1 MNIPLCRFR
10 ILVLSPILFAS
21 WAAAAPQVVY
31 VNGKVVTVDD
41 QFSIVEGFAT
51 AADRFIAAGTSKD
64 MLSLAD
70 DATQVVDLEGRT
82 VVPGLIDNHNH
93 FVRGAQHW
101 SHLVR
106 LEGVTSKGAA
116 LERLRGVADRLA
128 GDQWLIALGGWNEE
142 QFRDPEPRFTLS
154 ELDAVASGRPAF
166 LQAQYDH
173 AFVNSAFLE
182 HFGIDP
188 AAPQG
193 VTGAVDA
200 ELDPEALAQPGPP
213 LRPGAAALAGLLEPN
228 VERGPNGA
236 ATGYLSGGMRMVL
249 AVTGVL
255 PALTEAELIDGVR
268 KAQAYYNSLGLTTTY
283 DPAGGL
289 ITEEAYRSVEALH
302 AANELTIRV
311 FRTRQFMLANPEHAE
326 RAARQI
332 AQMPP
337 VLNGDHY
344 YDTMAIGEAFYIPVQ
359 IVDGLDDRR
368 PIADEHAEPVR
379 LLLESLLKRGLAA
392 QIHVVR
398 SEAIEFHLRLLEELS
413 QRYTLYPAQV
423 TFTHAELVTREQLA
437 RIRDLGISLMLRSM
451 SVVRRPGSL
460 IEQYGD
466 AATSV
471 PPLRMVQDSGVNWGI
486 GTDGSKAA
494 QIDPLVSLEWAV
506 TGRAMNG
513 ERVLDEDQLLT
524 REEALIAHTRNN
536 AQMVFR
542 GNSLGQ
548 IRPGFLADFVVLDG
562 DYLEIDAASIDKL
575 QVLRTVV
582 GGQVVYDTG
591 EL

>member
-1 MNIPLCRFR
+1 M
-10 ILVLSPILFAS
+10 
-21 WAAAAPQVVY
+21 
-31 VNGKVVTVDD
+31 
-41 QFSIVEGFAT
+41 
-51 AADRFIAAGTSKD
+51 
-64 MLSLAD
+64 
-70 DATQVVDLEGRT
+70 
-82 VVPGLIDNHNH
+82 
-93 FVRGAQHW
+93 
-101 SHLVR
+101 
-106 LEGVTSKGAA
+106 
-116 LERLRGVADRLA
+116 
-128 GDQWLIALGGWNEE
+128 
-142 QFRDPEPRFTLS
+142 
-154 ELDAVASGRPAF
+154 
-166 LQAQYDH
+166 
-173 AFVNSAFLE
+173 
-182 HFGIDP
+182 
-188 AAPQG
+188 
-193 VTGAVDA
+193 
-200 ELDPEALAQPGPP
+200 
-213 LRPGAAALAGLLEPN
+213 
-228 VERGPNGA
+228 
-236 ATGYLSGGMRMVL
+236 
-249 AVTGVL
+249 
-255 PALTEAELIDGVR
+255 
-268 KAQAYYNSLGLTTTY
+268 
-283 DPAGGL
+283 
-289 ITEEAYRSVEALH
+289 EALH

-332 AQMPP
+332 AEMPP
-337 VLNGDHY
+337 MLNGDHY

-368 PIADEHAEPVR
+368 PIAAEHAEPVR

-398 SEAIEFHLRLLEELS
+398 SEAIEFHLRLIEELS
-413 QRYTLYPAQV
+413 ERYTLYPAQV

-460 IEQYGD
+460 IEQYGE

-562 DYLEIDAASIDKL
+562 DYLEIDAASIGEL

-591 EL
+591 AL